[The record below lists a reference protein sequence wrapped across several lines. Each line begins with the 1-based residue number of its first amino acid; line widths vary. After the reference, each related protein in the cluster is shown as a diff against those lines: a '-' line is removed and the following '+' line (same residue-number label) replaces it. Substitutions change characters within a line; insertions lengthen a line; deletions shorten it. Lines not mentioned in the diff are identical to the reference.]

1 MAFLMVVFDIC
12 FDIRDSE
19 LQMLQARDWLCIL
32 LLVAGALPGGILH
45 AQNNQAT
52 LPESTF
58 ERLGE
63 GSQSEEYDLDLTVP
77 LQQPAPAEDSAEE
90 AQRKQQKAIARQLA
104 AARKALQEGRI
115 DQPPSDCAWTHYRSV
130 LDIDPQN
137 EEALQGLRNVQ
148 QAMVDQALAI
158 ARDLDFETANRTL
171 EDASL
176 VLENPEI
183 IEQAR
188 EEMVEFRADYIEELE
203 IRAVNAMDSGDFAL
217 AERQLIELIAM
228 GGVDTI
234 VSQLRRRLEEAK
246 VYGGFK
252 PGQII
257 RDHFINQGYW
267 TPESVIVLAGSFQMG
282 SSAFEEGRVENEGPR
297 HRVTFRRG
305 FAIGK
310 TEVTVKQFRQFV
322 NKTGYKTD
330 AEKQGFSTIYNHHSG
345 RLTNRDDVNW
355 EQNYEGQ
362 DARDDDPV
370 VHVSWNDATAYVQW
384 LARGTGKAYRLPT
397 EAEFE
402 YALRGGQKTRY
413 WWGDDSPSSLVENLT
428 GEHDLSRGRRQWST
442 YFEDYE
448 DNYWGPAPVGSFGA
462 NPFGLHDIAGN
473 VGEWVRDCW
482 HDTYLRAPAD
492 GSAWL
497 NPGCKLRIIRGGFW
511 ASSPDQ
517 ARAAY
522 RLSAKPD
529 RRDARVGF
537 RIARDL

>member
-1 MAFLMVVFDIC
+1 M
-12 FDIRDSE
+12 
-19 LQMLQARDWLCIL
+19 L
-32 LLVAGALPGGILH
+32 LLVAGSLPGGFLY
-45 AQNNQAT
+45 AQNSEAT
-52 LPESTF
+52 LPDRTY
-58 ERLGE
+58 ERLGD
-63 GSQSEEYDLDLTVP
+63 GTQSEEYELDLNVP
-77 LQQPAPAEDSAEE
+77 TREQEPPEKSPEDLQ
-90 AQRKQQKAIARQLA
+90 RQQQQAVSNQLS
-104 AARKALQEGRI
+104 AARKAMQEGRI
-115 DQPPSDCAWTHYRSV
+115 DQPPNDCAWSHYRAA
-130 LDIDPQN
+130 LDLDPQN
-137 EEALQGLRNVQ
+137 EEAQQGLRDVQ
-148 QAMVDQALAI
+148 TAMIAHALII
-158 ARDLDFETANRTL
+158 AKELDFETAERTL
-171 EDASL
+171 EDASM
-176 VLENPEI
+176 VLENPAA
-183 IEQAR
+183 IEDAR
-188 EEMVEFRADYIEELE
+188 EEMAVFREGFIENLE
-203 IRAVNAMDSGDFAL
+203 VQAVNAMDSGDFAR

-228 GGVDTI
+228 GGADTT

-282 SSAFEEGRVENEGPR
+282 SSAYEEGRVDNEGPR

-310 TEVTVKQFRQFV
+310 TELTVKQFRQFV

-330 AEKQGFSTIYNHHSG
+330 AEKHGFSTVYNHHSG

-355 EQNYEGQ
+355 EMNYEGQ
-362 DARDDDPV
+362 KADDDDPV

-402 YALRGGQKTRY
+402 YAVRGGRSTRY
-413 WWGDDSPSSLVENLT
+413 WWGDGAPSSVVENLT
-428 GEHDLSRGRRQWST
+428 GEHDISRGRRQWST
-442 YFEDYE
+442 FFEGYE
-448 DNYWGPAPVGSFGA
+448 DRHWGPAPVASFGA

-517 ARAAY
+517 ARSAF

>member
-1 MAFLMVVFDIC
+1 
-12 FDIRDSE
+12 
-19 LQMLQARDWLCIL
+19 
-32 LLVAGALPGGILH
+32 
-45 AQNNQAT
+45 
-52 LPESTF
+52 
-58 ERLGE
+58 
-63 GSQSEEYDLDLTVP
+63 
-77 LQQPAPAEDSAEE
+77 
-90 AQRKQQKAIARQLA
+90 
-104 AARKALQEGRI
+104 
-115 DQPPSDCAWTHYRSV
+115 
-130 LDIDPQN
+130 
-137 EEALQGLRNVQ
+137 
-148 QAMVDQALAI
+148 
-158 ARDLDFETANRTL
+158 
-171 EDASL
+171 
-176 VLENPEI
+176 
-183 IEQAR
+183 
-188 EEMVEFRADYIEELE
+188 
-203 IRAVNAMDSGDFAL
+203 
-217 AERQLIELIAM
+217 
-228 GGVDTI
+228 
-234 VSQLRRRLEEAK
+234 
-246 VYGGFK
+246 
-252 PGQII
+252 
-257 RDHFINQGYW
+257 
-267 TPESVIVLAGSFQMG
+267 
-282 SSAFEEGRVENEGPR
+282 
-297 HRVTFRRG
+297 
-305 FAIGK
+305 
-310 TEVTVKQFRQFV
+310 
-322 NKTGYKTD
+322 
-330 AEKQGFSTIYNHHSG
+330 
-345 RLTNRDDVNW
+345 
-355 EQNYEGQ
+355 
-362 DARDDDPV
+362 
-370 VHVSWNDATAYVQW
+370 YVQW

>member
-1 MAFLMVVFDIC
+1 
-12 FDIRDSE
+12 
-19 LQMLQARDWLCIL
+19 
-32 LLVAGALPGGILH
+32 
-45 AQNNQAT
+45 
-52 LPESTF
+52 
-58 ERLGE
+58 
-63 GSQSEEYDLDLTVP
+63 LDLTVP